1 MNNTLFK
8 SIASTLVGLLC
19 FQYAEAQRVLTLDSC
34 RAMAIR
40 NNKQI
45 NASRLTKDVAYNVR
59 KATRTK
65 YLPKVDAMGGYEYT
79 SREISLLSD
88 DQKDQLSNM
97 GTNMLSKVSGDMST
111 TLSGQI
117 TNLVQQGTITAAQ
130 AQQLSSLLSQMG
142 SGSIAQYFA
151 GLGNAIGQEVVDAY
165 KTDTKSVWAGAAVLR
180 QPVYMGGAIV
190 AANKIADINELL
202 ADNKLDMQMQK
213 TLYDIDQTYWTVVS
227 LKQKYNLAQSY
238 RTLVKKLDDDV
249 YKMIEQGVATR
260 SDGLKVDVK
269 VNEADMQITQVED
282 GLTLSKMLLCQLCG
296 LPMDSKIT
304 LADEDRKTLSADEME
319 NITFQPDSDLS
330 SRPEIRML
338 QNTVSLAE
346 QGTKLTRAQ
355 YLPHVMLMG
364 GYSITNP
371 NLYDGFRRK
380 FGGAWSVG
388 VTVQVPV
395 WNWFESKYKVRA
407 SKTTTAIAR
416 MELNDAQ
423 EKINLQITQGR
434 FKVKEARKRLIMA
447 NNNIKSAEEN
457 LRCAQ
462 VGFREGVMETTDV
475 LEAQTA
481 WQQAQSQKIDAEVEV
496 KMANVNLEKAL
507 GVLSANSR

>member
-1 MNNTLFK
+1 MNKTLFK
-8 SIASTLVGLLC
+8 SIASVLLGLLC
-19 FQYAEAQRVLTLDSC
+19 VQSAGAQRVLTLDSC
-34 RAMAIR
+34 RAMALR

-45 NASRLTKDVAYNVR
+45 NASRLTKDVAYNAR
-59 KATRTK
+59 KATRTQ
-65 YLPKVDAMGGYEYT
+65 YLPKIDALGGYEYT

-88 DQKDQLSNM
+88 DQKSRLSNM
-97 GTNMLSKVSGDMST
+97 GTNLQSKVSGD
-111 TLSGQI
+111 LSQSVGQQLSS
-117 TNLVQQGTITAAQ
+117 LVQQGAITSTQ
-130 AQQLSSLLSQMG
+130 AQQLSALMSQMG
-142 SGSIAQYFA
+142 SGQLAQYFA
-151 GLGNAIGQEVVDAY
+151 GLGNALGQEVVDAF
-165 KTDTKSVWAGAAVLR
+165 KTDTKSIWAGAVLLR
-180 QPVYMGGAIV
+180 QPVYMGGAII
-190 AANKIADINELL
+190 AANKMADINERL
-202 ADNKLDMQMQK
+202 ADDKLDLQTQS
-213 TLYDIDQTYWTVVS
+213 TLYNIDQTYWTVVS

-238 RTLVKKLDDDV
+238 RDLVKKLDDDV
-249 YKMIEQGVATR
+249 YKMIKQGVATR

-296 LPMDSKIT
+296 LPMDSQIT
-304 LADEDRKTLSADEME
+304 LADEDRKTLSTDAVATT
-319 NITFQPDSDLS
+319 TFQPDSSLS

-338 QNTVSLAE
+338 QNTVDLSE

-355 YLPHVMLMG
+355 YLPHVMLVG

-371 NLYDGFRRK
+371 NLYNGFHRN
-380 FGGAWSVG
+380 FSGAWSVG
-388 VTVQVPV
+388 VSVQVPV
-395 WNWFESKYKVRA
+395 WNWFESRYKIRA
-407 SKTTTAIAR
+407 SKTSTAIAR
-416 MELNDAQ
+416 MELADTQ
-423 EKINLQITQGR
+423 EKVNLQITQGR
-434 FKVKEARKRLIMA
+434 FKVKEAQKRLIMA

-507 GVLSANSR
+507 GVLSAASR